1 MERRP
6 STARR
11 RPGPSRAFARPKPS
25 TTSTSTRARASVVV
39 VRPLPCPPPDQLGS
53 SGGASRRSRAV
64 LRGRSPRT
72 APLAR
77 RRGAERR
84 PSTAAAGA
92 IKGVREAEAI
102 DDVDVDEATSVGRRR
117 PTTLVPITQAD
128 VDDDKATN
136 GGRRRPTTVTDA
148 AGVDDDEVTS
158 GGRRRP
164 TTAMT
169 VADVANV
176 GDDEATTG
184 GRHRPTANVNNDE
197 AAIERRRRRE
207 AEAIDD
213 VDVDEGT
220 SFGRRH
226 PITPVPPPPDQ
237 LGSSG

>member
-1 MERRP
+1 M
-6 STARR
+6 
-11 RPGPSRAFARPKPS
+11 
-25 TTSTSTRARASVVV
+25 
-39 VRPLPCPPPDQLGS
+39 
-53 SGGASRRSRAV
+53 
-64 LRGRSPRT
+64 
-72 APLAR
+72 
-77 RRGAERR
+77 
-84 PSTAAAGA
+84 
-92 IKGVREAEAI
+92 
-102 DDVDVDEATSVGRRR
+102 
-117 PTTLVPITQAD
+117 PITQAD